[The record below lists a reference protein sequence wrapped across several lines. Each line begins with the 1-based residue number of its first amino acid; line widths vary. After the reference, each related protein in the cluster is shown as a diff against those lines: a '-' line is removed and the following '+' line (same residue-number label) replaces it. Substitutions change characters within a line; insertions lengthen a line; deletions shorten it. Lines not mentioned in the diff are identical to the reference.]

1 MTTVGIREAKT
12 HLSKYLKMV
21 RQGQEVT
28 LTDRGR
34 PVGKIVP
41 IPAVELSLGVRIRC
55 LEEKGVLAPTPQGK
69 KSVPS
74 SPVPVP
80 QEAAQRYLQEDRNDA

>member
-1 MTTVGIREAKT
+1 MTTVGIREAKI

-21 RQGQEVT
+21 RQGHEVT

-41 IPAVELSLGVRIRC
+41 ITAGELSLEERIRY
-55 LEEKGVLAPTPQGK
+55 LEEKGVLAPAPQGK
-69 KSVPS
+69 KSVLS

-80 QEAAQRYLQEDRNDA
+80 PDAAQRYLQEDRDDA